1 MVEKIWMVKII
12 DTEKKIDEQ
21 KIDSKKNT
29 VIGKN
34 VDIMGKNE
42 IVEKDVDRKKIIQR
56 KCKKCG
62 EWKKIAK

>member
-42 IVEKDVDRKKIIQR
+42 IVEKDVDRKKIYIY
-56 KCKKCG
+56 
-62 EWKKIAK
+62 I